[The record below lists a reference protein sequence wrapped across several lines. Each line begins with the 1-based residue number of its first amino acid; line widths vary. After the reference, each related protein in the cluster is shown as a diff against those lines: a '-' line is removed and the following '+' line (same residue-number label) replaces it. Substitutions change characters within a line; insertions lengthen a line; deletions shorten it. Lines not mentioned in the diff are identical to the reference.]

1 MIGLL
6 LKDVLVNKKYLYITC
21 GVTLFYIFYGI
32 MLNNTNF
39 FISFLMLFG
48 VMFILS
54 TFTYDDMAGWDMYA
68 LSMPTSKNKIIL
80 AKYILSLIF
89 TFFAGIIAIIVNIIT
104 ELIEKNTVTQEALIP
119 IWTYIALALLFNSL
133 QIPLVVKLG
142 SDKARYAILS
152 ILFIPSLLL
161 MFIGRLGNIDFLKQL
176 EIILEKYSSLLL
188 YLSPFGILII
198 LFISIKISIHIYSN
212 KEF

>member
-6 LKDVLVNKKYLYITC
+6 LKDILVNKKYLYITC
-21 GVTLFYIFYGI
+21 GVTLFYIFYGL

-54 TFTYDDMAGWDMYA
+54 TFTYDDMVGWDMYA
-68 LSMPTSKNKIIL
+68 LSMPTSKNKVIL
-80 AKYILSLIF
+80 AKYILSIIF
-89 TFFAGIIAIIVNIIT
+89 LLFSGIIAIAINIFA
-104 ELIEKNTVTQEALIP
+104 ELINNSNMTKETLIS
-119 IWTYIALALLFNSL
+119 IWAYIVFALLFNSI

-142 SDKARYAILS
+142 ADKARYAILLV
-152 ILFIPSLLL
+152 IFIPTLLFI
-161 MFIGRLGNIDFLKQL
+161 FIGKLENIDILKQFTIIFKNYGNI
-176 EIILEKYSSLLL
+176 LL
-188 YLSPFGILII
+188 YLSPFVVLII
-198 LFISIKISIHIYSN
+198 LFTSIKISVHIYGN